1 MAGSGRRP
9 LLNNN
14 KTVLKLLTFYV
25 RRRGLRNTLDGP
37 VEYVSGL
44 AQVIAPFYAACI
56 REEKSNPKPA
66 ILFKCLYALC
76 TAFMPTAH
84 ALSTNRNPWEY
95 LAYHQFRVLLK
106 YHDPEI
112 EAHLTKAYPTWDDP
126 FNGLF
131 NPACFFKG
139 YAGLLTCSGL
149 LHLWDYLLRR
159 FSSRH

>member
-1 MAGSGRRP
+1 
-9 LLNNN
+9 
-14 KTVLKLLTFYV
+14 
-25 RRRGLRNTLDGP
+25 
-37 VEYVSGL
+37 
-44 AQVIAPFYAACI
+44 
-56 REEKSNPKPA
+56 
-66 ILFKCLYALC
+66 
-76 TAFMPTAH
+76 MPTAH

-149 LHLWDYLLRR
+149 LHLWDYLLVEADPNFCYFLTVGIVMHCREALINCTDENSLNQQVEE
-159 FSSRH
+159 FQVQIQSRTQILGIK